1 MSEQVRPAARP
12 LDVGAARKALG
23 FFKVM
28 ATLAGIALFILVIVV
43 IIHYGFHNAKPSDTW
58 SPIHGVI
65 FFVYVVSVANL
76 GFKMRWSLVRMVR
89 IMLAGVVP
97 ILPFFVERKV
107 AAEVDA
113 ELSAEERRGTAT
125 QPGPSQGRLRAG
137 DQPE

>member
-1 MSEQVRPAARP
+1 MSEQARPAARP

-43 IIHYGFHNAKPSDTW
+43 IIHYGFHNPKPSNAW

-76 GFKMRWSLVRMVR
+76 GFKMRWNLVRMVR

-107 AAEVDA
+107 AAEVEA
-113 ELSAEERRGTAT
+113 ELSTAEGS
-125 QPGPSQGRLRAG
+125 QPARPEQAPQSQLRTG
-137 DQPE
+137 DQPD